1 MSSGISLLSN
11 VAMRAQPSETA
22 EMVSQLLF
30 GDSFSVLQANA
41 GWFRI
46 RTCSDDYEGW
56 VSANMV
62 ALTERVPE
70 GGHIVSLPFAACR
83 IMPDDVT
90 VYLPGGSLFPEL
102 PFRFAGKTY
111 TLEADATNIAGRD
124 VVMQAE
130 QYLGAPYL
138 WGGKTV
144 FGIDCSGLVQVVCR
158 MVGKAVPRDASQQAN
173 CGQPVAFEDALRGD
187 LAFFSNEHG
196 QVKHVGIL
204 CGDGNIIHASG
215 CVRKD
220 AFDRKGIIHSTE
232 KRYTHYLHSIR
243 RLC

>member
-1 MSSGISLLSN
+1 
-11 VAMRAQPSETA
+11 MRAQPSETA

-41 GWFRI
+41 GWLRI
-46 RTCSDDYEGW
+46 RTHSDDYEGW
-56 VSANMV
+56 TSANMV
-62 ALTERVPE
+62 TLADEASPPPYPRKDWE
-70 GGHIVSLPFAACR
+70 KSHIVSRPLTVCR
-83 IMPDDVT
+83 IMPDNVT
-90 VYLPGGSLFPEL
+90 VYLAGGSIFHEL

-111 TLEADATNIAGRD
+111 TLEEGATDITGRD
-124 VVMQAE
+124 AVMLAE

-158 MVGKAVPRDASQQAN
+158 MVGKSLPRDASQQAN
-173 CGQPVAFEDALRGD
+173 CGKPVAFEDVARGD
-187 LAFFSNEHG
+187 LAFFSNEQG
-196 QVKHVGIL
+196 KVKHVGIL
-204 CGDGNIIHASG
+204 CGDGSIIHASG

-220 AFDRKGIIHSTE
+220 SFDQKGILHSTE